1 MLENISIILDQSLGA
16 LIKGLGMTLQ
26 LTITSL
32 LIGVIIGLIVAFMKI
47 SHIFILN
54 KFADVYLAIVRGLP
68 LIVLIVILYFGISNI
83 VTLSRFWAGA
93 FALAFHN
100 GAYIGEIFRGAIQ
113 SIDRGQM
120 EASRS
125 LGMTYGLAMRRII
138 LPQAIKRAIPPLGNQ
153 FIIGLKDSSLIFVIG
168 LNELW
173 GTGQAISASTYI
185 QFETYLIVGA
195 FYLTMVLFF
204 SWLVAK
210 IEKKLDVDGGREVTR
225 I

>member
-1 MLENISIILDQSLGA
+1 MIENISIIIDQSFGA
-16 LIKGLGMTLQ
+16 LTRGLGMTLQ

-47 SHIFILN
+47 SHISMLN
-54 KFADVYLAIVRGLP
+54 KLADVYLAVVRGLP
-68 LIVLIVILYFGISNI
+68 LIVLIVILYFGITNI

-173 GTGQAISASTYI
+173 GTGQAISARTLI

-210 IEKKLDVDGGREVTR
+210 IEKKLDVDGGREVSK